1 MTSLQSLFQ
10 RKAPW
15 ITACISWVMLLFPFW
30 TQAQAQLKITTT
42 TGMIGDLVENI
53 ARDKAQVQT
62 LMGVG
67 VDPHLY
73 KATQG
78 DIRKLSRADII
89 FYNGLHLEGK
99 MQPIF
104 EKMQRR
110 QTVVAV
116 TADLPEK
123 RLIAYDA
130 LHDPHVWFDVPLW
143 QSVADK
149 VAATL
154 SAKDPANADTY
165 QKNLR
170 AYQQQLGQLDAW
182 VRDQMTKIPK
192 GQRVLIT
199 AHDAFGY
206 FGKAYGLEV
215 MGLQGISTAGEFG
228 LQDIKRLKDIIVE
241 RGIHAVFV
249 ETSVSPKFIE
259 SLVEGVQAEGQQL
272 RVGGEL
278 YSDAMGAAGSGAD
291 NYIGMVQHNVRT
303 IRDGLLGVVHE

>member
-1 MTSLQSLFQ
+1 MLSAFLTSPL
-10 RKAPW
+10 
-15 ITACISWVMLLFPFW
+15 
-30 TQAQAQLKITTT
+30 AQAQLKVTAT
-42 TGMIGDLVENI
+42 TGMIADLVTNI
-53 ARDKAQVQT
+53 AQDNAQVQA

-104 EKMQRR
+104 EKMKRR

-116 TADLPEK
+116 TEDLPEK
-123 RLIAYDA
+123 HLIPYDA
-130 LHDPHVWFDVPLW
+130 LHDPHVWFDVSLW
-143 QSVADK
+143 QMAAQK

-154 SAKDPANADTY
+154 SAKDPANADSY

-170 AYQQQLGQLDAW
+170 MYQQQLAQLDQW
-182 VRDQMTKIPK
+182 VRAQIDEIPEGK
-192 GQRVLIT
+192 RVLIT

-228 LQDIKRLKDIIVE
+228 LQDIKHLKDIIVE
-241 RGIHAVFV
+241 RDIQAVFV
-249 ETSVSPKFIE
+249 ETSVSPKFIQ
-259 SLVEGVQAEGQQL
+259 SLVQGVQAEGKNVQ
-272 RVGGEL
+272 VGGEL
-278 YSDAMGAAGSGAD
+278 YSDAMGAEGSGAET
-291 NYIGMVQHNVRT
+291 YLKMVRHNVRT
-303 IRDGLLGVVHE
+303 IRDGLLGAIHE